1 VETPNHAQVTL
12 LRRAVD
18 NGEARTLDA
27 NERATAQVLA
37 RLDLAT
43 VTPVGTRT
51 LRLVP
56 TEAGAALIREAA
68 ARPAAAPCDRLYP
81 DYGDALSFERVGGE
95 LRPVRA

>member
-1 VETPNHAQVTL
+1 MEAPNHAQLAL
-12 LRRAVD
+12 LRRAVT
-18 NGEARTLDA
+18 NGEARTLDG

-43 VTPVGTRT
+43 VEPVGTRT

-56 TEAGAALIREAA
+56 TKAGAALIRETD
-68 ARPAAAPCDRLYP
+68 ARPAAAPCDPLYP
-81 DYGDALSFERVGGE
+81 DHGDHLTFERVGGE